1 MTTKRIFIAG
11 PEGQLEAELTH
22 PAQTKKIA
30 ALLCHP
36 HPLYGGSMHDAVLQ
50 TTGNACLAQ
59 NIATLKFNF
68 RGVGASQGI
77 SGRGDFTPT
86 KSTDAKLSPEV
97 GDVIAAYEW
106 LTQSELFSQ
115 IWVIGYSFGANML
128 WQALPELA
136 HLTKANI
143 EQNTVPRC
151 ILIAP
156 PNAAMA
162 FSKQQGLQE
171 GLIEER
177 ISIVA
182 GADDD
187 YVDITALTEHYAVK
201 TQVIANAD
209 HFFSGQHQT
218 LDKAITAALKEQL
231 SH

>member
-1 MTTKRIFIAG
+1 MTSERIFIPG
-11 PEGQLEAELTH
+11 PEGQLEAQLTH
-22 PAQTKKIA
+22 PTQTEKVA

-36 HPLYGGSMHDAVLQ
+36 HPLYGGSMHDGVLQ
-50 TTGNACLAQ
+50 TAGEACLAQ
-59 NIATLKFNF
+59 NVATLKFNF

-77 SGRGDFTPT
+77 SGRGDFIAT
-86 KSTDAKLSPEV
+86 KSTGAKLSPEV

-106 LTQSELFSQ
+106 LAQTGQFNE

-136 HLTKANI
+136 HLRKANAK
-143 EQNTVPRC
+143 QNAAPKT

-156 PNAAMA
+156 PNAAMT
-162 FSKQQGLQE
+162 FSKQE

-187 YVDITALTEHYAVK
+187 YVNITALTKQYTIK
-201 TQVIANAD
+201 TQVIADAD
-209 HFFSGQHQT
+209 HFFSGQHHA
-218 LDKAITAALKEQL
+218 LNEAITAALKEQL
-231 SH
+231 GD

>member
-77 SGRGDFTPT
+77 SGRGDFIPT

-143 EQNTVPRC
+143 EHAT
-151 ILIAP
+151 
-156 PNAAMA
+156 
-162 FSKQQGLQE
+162 SG
-171 GLIEER
+171 
-177 ISIVA
+177 
-182 GADDD
+182 GA
-187 YVDITALTEHYAVK
+187 
-201 TQVIANAD
+201 
-209 HFFSGQHQT
+209 
-218 LDKAITAALKEQL
+218 
-231 SH
+231 